1 MGRKGKVSEATK
13 LASMMVSKYHKK
25 DDTYKSYVKA
35 SRDIV
40 NIDTSVI
47 QSAISYLSPMIKE
60 LERFVYKSDDV
71 FSLDENTQ
79 CDLADNLVDFKN
91 LISKF
96 EKERQ
101 RRIMGD
107 FNTKLNKHAQY
118 TCVHDCFDKNGNFNG
133 VGGISI

>member
-35 SRDIV
+35 SKDIV

-47 QSAISYLSPMIKE
+47 QSAIAYLSPMIKE
-60 LERFVYKSDDV
+60 LERFVYKSEDV

-107 FNTKLNKHAQY
+107 FSQS
-118 TCVHDCFDKNGNFNG
+118 NFFSNPDYH
-133 VGGISI
+133 